1 MNPVTFQGV
10 LAARRTVYQYLK
22 PTPLIHY
29 PELSELFGC
38 STYIKHENHQPTG
51 SFKVR
56 GGLNFMS
63 QLPSDQRER
72 GVVTATRGNHGGSIA
87 YAAKQFGVHA
97 TIVVPHGNNS
107 EKNSAM
113 RAFGV
118 ELIEHGVDFD
128 ESRELCEELQTKRGL
143 RYVHPANEPPLL
155 HGVGTYSLE
164 IFEDLPEVDTIIV
177 PIGAGSGAC
186 GAITVAQAINPNVRV
201 IGVQAE
207 NAPSVYRSWKAGQKI
222 ETDSANTVADGL
234 ATRVPFDLP
243 FSILKDGISQISL
256 VSEEEI
262 REAIRMALR
271 YTHNLIEGAAAAPIA
286 AARKLEAELT
296 DQNVV
301 MIMSGANL
309 DTETLR
315 WVLREE

>member
-1 MNPVTFQGV
+1 
-10 LAARRTVYQYLK
+10 
-22 PTPLIHY
+22 
-29 PELSELFGC
+29 
-38 STYIKHENHQPTG
+38 
-51 SFKVR
+51 
-56 GGLNFMS
+56 
-63 QLPSDQRER
+63 
-72 GVVTATRGNHGGSIA
+72 
-87 YAAKQFGVHA
+87 
-97 TIVVPHGNNS
+97 
-107 EKNSAM
+107 M
-113 RAFGV
+113 RAFGA

-128 ESRELCEELQTKRGL
+128 ESRELCEKLQTERGL
-143 RYVHPANEPPLL
+143 RYIHPANEPPLL

-164 IFEDLPEVDTIIV
+164 IFEELPEVDTIIV

-186 GAITVAQAINPNVRV
+186 GVITVAQAINPNVKV
-201 IGVQAE
+201 VGVQAE

-234 ATRVPFDLP
+234 ATRVTFDLP
-243 FSILKDGISQISL
+243 FSILKDGISQILL

-262 REAIRMALR
+262 REAIQRALR

-286 AARKLEAELT
+286 ATRKLKVELA

-315 WVLREE
+315 WVLGEGIVIKE

>member
-1 MNPVTFQGV
+1 MNSVTFQGV
-10 LAARRTVYQYLK
+10 LAARRTVYQFLK

-29 PELSELFGC
+29 PELSELFGFQA
-38 STYIKHENHQPTG
+38 YIKHENHQPTG

-63 QLPSDQRER
+63 QLPTDQQER
-72 GVVTATRGNHGGSIA
+72 GVITATRGNHGGSIA

-97 TIVVPHGNNS
+97 TIVVPHGNNP

-113 RAFGV
+113 RAFGA

-128 ESRELCEELQTKRGL
+128 ESRELCEKLQAERGL
-143 RYVHPANEPPLL
+143 YYVHPANEPPLI

-164 IFEDLPEVDTIIV
+164 IFEDLPDVDTIIV

-186 GAITVAQAINPNVRV
+186 GAITVAKAINPNVKV

-207 NAPSVYRSWKAGQKI
+207 NAPSVYRSWKVGQKV

-234 ATRVPFDLP
+234 ATRVTFDLP
-243 FSILKDGISQISL
+243 FSILKGGISQMLL
-256 VSEEEI
+256 VSEAEI
-262 REAIRMALR
+262 RKAIRMALR

-286 AARKLEAELT
+286 AACKLKAELA

-315 WVLREE
+315 WVLAEK

>member
-10 LAARRTVYQYLK
+10 LAARRIVYQFLK

-29 PELSELFGC
+29 PELSEIFGFQ
-38 STYIKHENHQPTG
+38 TYIKHENHQPTG

-63 QLPSDQRER
+63 QLPVDQRER
-72 GVVTATRGNHGGSIA
+72 GVITATRGNHGGSIA
-87 YAAKQFGVHA
+87 YAAKRFGVHA
-97 TIVVPHGNNS
+97 TIVVPHGNNP

-113 RAFGV
+113 CAFGA

-128 ESRELCEELQTKRGL
+128 ESRELCEKLQTERGL

-164 IFEDLPEVDTIIV
+164 IFEDLPEVDTIMV
-177 PIGAGSGAC
+177 GIGAGSGAC
-186 GAITVAQAINPNVRV
+186 GAITVAQAINPNVKV

-207 NAPSVYRSWKAGQKI
+207 NAPSVYRSWRAGQKI

-234 ATRVPFDLP
+234 ATRVTFDLP
-243 FSILKDGISQISL
+243 FSILKDGISQILL

-262 REAIRMALR
+262 REAIGMALR

-286 AARKLEAELT
+286 AARKLGTELAGE
-296 DQNVV
+296 NVAL
-301 MIMSGANL
+301 IMSGANL
-309 DTETLR
+309 DTKTLR
-315 WVLREE
+315 WVLGEE